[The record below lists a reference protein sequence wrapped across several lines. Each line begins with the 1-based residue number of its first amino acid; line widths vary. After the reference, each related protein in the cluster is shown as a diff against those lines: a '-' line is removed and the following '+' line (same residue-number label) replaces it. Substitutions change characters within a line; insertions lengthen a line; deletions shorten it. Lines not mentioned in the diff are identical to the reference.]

1 MANTAFRA
9 AVTVPC
15 DAYSGR
21 VTVASRAAGAAM
33 LCALLVLAG
42 CGFAPAAGGP
52 DPVFSAAPLSTAAPA
67 SSGPGSASDLTLAF
81 AGDVHFMERTA
92 TLLAKDPS
100 TAFGP
105 VAQVL
110 SSADVAMVN
119 LETAV
124 TTRGTPEPKQFH
136 FRAPA
141 SAYGALRAA
150 GVDVATIAN
159 NHSLDYGQVGLTDT
173 LDNARQAGFPVI
185 GAGGTAAEAYAPW
198 ITTVKGTKI
207 AFLAFSQIHELE
219 YTWAAKDS
227 RPGVAMAT
235 DLARA
240 SAAVAAARK
249 VADVVVVY
257 VHWGQEG
264 NSCPTAEMRTFA
276 AKMADAGATI
286 VLGTHAHLLLGDGW
300 QGRTYVD
307 YGLGNFLW
315 WYDDAFSNDTGVL
328 KVTLRNKIVVGSQLV
343 PAVISRTTGQP
354 LPMDGAEA
362 ARIGK
367 KFTDLRKCTGLASVQ
382 G

>member
-1 MANTAFRA
+1 M
-9 AVTVPC
+9 
-15 DAYSGR
+15 
-21 VTVASRAAGAAM
+21 TVAPRAAGAAM

-42 CGFAPAAGGP
+42 CGSAPASGGP

-159 NHSLDYGQVGLTDT
+159 NHSLDYG
-173 LDNARQAGFPVI
+173 
-185 GAGGTAAEAYAPW
+185 
-198 ITTVKGTKI
+198 
-207 AFLAFSQIHELE
+207 
-219 YTWAAKDS
+219 
-227 RPGVAMAT
+227 
-235 DLARA
+235 
-240 SAAVAAARK
+240 
-249 VADVVVVY
+249 
-257 VHWGQEG
+257 
-264 NSCPTAEMRTFA
+264 
-276 AKMADAGATI
+276 
-286 VLGTHAHLLLGDGW
+286 
-300 QGRTYVD
+300 
-307 YGLGNFLW
+307 LGNFLW

-328 KVTLRNKIVVGSQLV
+328 KITLRDKIVVGSQLV

-354 LPMDGAEA
+354 LPVDGAEA
-362 ARIGK
+362 ARISK